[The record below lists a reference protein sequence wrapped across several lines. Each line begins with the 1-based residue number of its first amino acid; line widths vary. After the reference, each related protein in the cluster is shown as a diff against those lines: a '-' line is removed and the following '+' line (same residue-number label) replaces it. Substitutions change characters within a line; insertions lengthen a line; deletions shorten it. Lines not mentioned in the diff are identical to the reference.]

1 MSNWLSVIMPVHG
14 GAALLGATL
23 ASVAAEQPDGVEF
36 RMYNSGDDGGAA
48 RAVAREFADRI
59 DIVWQET
66 PGCKPWTAK
75 TNLGVGEACAPHV
88 VMLHQDDVWLP
99 GHLVAVRAAIV
110 ENPDAVMSIAPS
122 RFIGP
127 DGRDLGAWRLPFAA
141 GRQDGRSLANTL
153 VVQNSIAI
161 PSPVIKRSAWLETGG
176 LDNELWFSADWDFYL
191 KLAVLGDV
199 VVRPQATTAFRVH
212 GGSLTMTG
220 SRNIADY
227 RAQHEIVLARHSAA
241 LAPVDGSTLRRARAS
256 IAMNCALAAA
266 AQGRR
271 AGLLSALLRLAALGP
286 WGARR
291 CLAETALIDRLRPRL
306 ALARAGAL

>member
-23 ASVAAEQPDGVEF
+23 ASVAAERPDGVEF

-66 PGCKPWTAK
+66 ADRKAWTAK
-75 TNLGVGEACAPHV
+75 TNLGVREARAPHV

-99 GHLVAVRAAIV
+99 GHLVAVRTAIA
-110 ENPDAVMSIAPS
+110 ENTDAVMSIAPS

-127 DGRDLGAWRLPFAA
+127 DGTDLGAWRLPFAA
-141 GRQDGRSLANTL
+141 GRHCGRSLASTL
-153 VVQNSIAI
+153 IVQNSVAI
-161 PSPVIKRSAWLETGG
+161 PSPVIAREAWLASGG
-176 LDNELWFSADWDFYL
+176 LDNDLWFSADWDLYL
-191 KLAVLGDV
+191 KLAALGDV
-199 VVRPQATTAFRVH
+199 VVRPRATTAFRVH

-220 SRNIADY
+220 SRNIGDY

-241 LAPVDGSTLRRARAS
+241 LVPLAESTLRRARAS

-271 AGLLSALLRLAALGP
+271 AGLLGAVLRLAALGP

-306 ALARAGAL
+306 ALAWAGAL